1 MSGYNEE
8 AYRQARESVIAHP
21 CPFERALLKGC
32 VHCHLARKRLLAERE
47 LMTCTEENASVR
59 CRHFLEAVHHNARFA
74 LHLDANQ
81 PWPFGKE
88 IRAQCGGVLGLIDA
102 LQTSATDVATLLD
115 TALANGTPPEDLPWS
130 AIMRS
135 VVHYDPRPRHAKPPK
150 TTPD

>member
-8 AYRQARESVIAHP
+8 AYQQARESVIDYP

-32 VHCHLARKRLLAERE
+32 IGCHLARKRLLAERE
-47 LMTCTEENASVR
+47 LMTCTEAKASAR
-59 CRHFLEAVHHNARFA
+59 CRHFLDAVHHNARFA
-74 LHLDANQ
+74 LHIEAGQ

-102 LQTSATDVATLLD
+102 LETPETDVAALLD
-115 TALANGTPPEDLPWS
+115 IALADDKPLEDLPWS

-135 VVHYDPRPRHAKPPK
+135 VVHYEPRPRNSK
-150 TTPD
+150 DR

>member
-8 AYRQARESVIAHP
+8 AYRQARESVIEHP

-47 LMTCTEENASVR
+47 LMTCTEANASAR
-59 CRHFLEAVHHNARFA
+59 CRGFLDAVHHNARFA

-102 LQTSATDVATLLD
+102 LEASESDVATLLNF
-115 TALANGTPPEDLPWS
+115 ALADNKPLEGLPWS

-135 VVHYDPRPRHAKPPK
+135 VVHYEPRPRNNLPK

>member
-1 MSGYNEE
+1 MSGYNEA
-8 AYRQARESVIAHP
+8 AYHQARESVIEHP

-32 VHCHLARKRLLAERE
+32 VRCHLTRKRLLAERE
-47 LMTCTEENASVR
+47 LMTCTEANASAR
-59 CRHFLEAVHHNARFA
+59 CQHFLEAIHHNARFA

-102 LQTSATDVATLLD
+102 LEAPETDIATLLD
-115 TALANGTPPEDLPWS
+115 MALTDGKPPEDLPWS

-135 VVHYDPRPRHAKPPK
+135 VVHYDPRPRNKPPK
-150 TTPD
+150 TTPN

>member
-8 AYRQARESVIAHP
+8 AYQQARESVIDHP

-47 LMTCTEENASVR
+47 LMTCTEANASTR

-74 LHLDANQ
+74 LHMDANQ

-102 LQTSATDVATLLD
+102 LNAAETDVANLLA
-115 TALANGTPPEDLPWS
+115 TALADAKALTDLPWS

-135 VVHYDPRPRHAKPPK
+135 VVHYEPRPRNSK
-150 TTPD
+150 DR

>member
-8 AYRQARESVIAHP
+8 AYHQARESVIEHP

-47 LMTCTEENASVR
+47 LMSCTEAIASAR
-59 CRHFLEAVHHNARFA
+59 CQQFLAAVHHNARFA

-88 IRAQCGGVLGLIDA
+88 IRAQCGGVLGLMAA
-102 LQTSATDVATLLD
+102 LEIPEADIATLLH
-115 TALANGTPPEDLPWS
+115 TALADNPLLEDLPWS

-135 VVHYDPRPRHAKPPK
+135 VVHYEPRPRNSK
-150 TTPD
+150 TL